1 MRVYMIMPIC
11 FCSVMDTWAY
21 LPVGIMISGVLKQH
35 VDCASSMRCLEKTD
49 MLKISDTY
57 Y

>member
-1 MRVYMIMPIC
+1 MIMPIC